1 MKHTIRAFALGL
13 ATATALLTFTYYQ
26 TNDQNESK
34 ALTDQEAITHL
45 ESNDYHVLSQS
56 SFEDLKEEKKESQ
69 PDQADSKR
77 DDKKQSETKEK
88 DQKDTSQQPYSLT
101 IEPGM
106 LSSSISDEL
115 KKAGILEDK
124 AKFEVF
130 LKDHEYS
137 RAIQIGTYS
146 ITRDMSYEEIAK
158 KITGQ

>member
-13 ATATALLTFTYYQ
+13 ATATTLLTFTYYQ
-26 TNDQNESK
+26 TNDQTESK
-34 ALTDQEAITHL
+34 AFTDQEAITHL
-45 ESNDYHVLSQS
+45 ESKNYHVLSQS
-56 SFEDLKEEKKESQ
+56 SFEDLKEEKQPSQSQDTESKEDEQ
-69 PDQADSKR
+69 
-77 DDKKQSETKEK
+77 E
-88 DQKDTSQQPYSLT
+88 QKDTQKQNQDDTSPQSYSLT

-115 KKAGILEDK
+115 KKAGILDDK

-146 ITRDMSYEEIAK
+146 ITKDMSYEEIAK

>member
-1 MKHTIRAFALGL
+1 MKHTVRAFALGL

-26 TNDQNESK
+26 TQNQNESK

-45 ESNDYHVLSQS
+45 ESKDYHVLSKS
-56 SFEDLKEEKKESQ
+56 SFEDLKEEKKASQ
-69 PDQADSKR
+69 SQEDDSKE
-77 DDKKQSETKEK
+77 DDKKQNVTKEK
-88 DQKDTSQQPYSLT
+88 DQKDPSKQPYSLT

-146 ITRDMSYEEIAK
+146 ITRDMSYKEIAK
-158 KITGQ
+158 KISGQ